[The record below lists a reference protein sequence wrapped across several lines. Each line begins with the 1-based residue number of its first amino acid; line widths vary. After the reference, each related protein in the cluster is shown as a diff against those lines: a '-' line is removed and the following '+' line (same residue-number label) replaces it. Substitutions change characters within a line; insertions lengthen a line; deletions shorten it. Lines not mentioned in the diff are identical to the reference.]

1 MLEVIPETIGIVF
14 LYLIIGYAL
23 FGFLLSK
30 LIPGKNPEILVD
42 VPPYHIPVRSN
53 VVKKMWMKTRNFLF
67 DAVPFVLLGVFL
79 VNLLY
84 LGGIIQWLSEVTAP
98 VFVTWF
104 GVPKETVGP
113 LITAFLRKDLA
124 VAQLSNIPMTPYQ
137 MISAV
142 VLVTIYF
149 PCVATFVAMF
159 KEGWKELLAAVA
171 VLMIVVF
178 IYGGMIHGIGILL
191 GVA

>member
-1 MLEVIPETIGIVF
+1 
-14 LYLIIGYAL
+14 
-23 FGFLLSK
+23 
-30 LIPGKNPEILVD
+30 
-42 VPPYHIPVRSN
+42 
-53 VVKKMWMKTRNFLF
+53 
-67 DAVPFVLLGVFL
+67 VPFVLLGIFF

-113 LITAFLRKDLA
+113 LIAAFLRKDLA
-124 VAQLSNIPMTPYQ
+124 IAQLSTIPMTTYQ
-137 MISAV
+137 MVASV

-149 PCVATFVAMF
+149 PCVATFVVMLR
-159 KEGWKELLAAVA
+159 EGWKELIAAVM
-171 VLMIVVF
+171 VLFVVVF
-178 IYGGMIHGIGILL
+178 IYGGIIHGIGILL